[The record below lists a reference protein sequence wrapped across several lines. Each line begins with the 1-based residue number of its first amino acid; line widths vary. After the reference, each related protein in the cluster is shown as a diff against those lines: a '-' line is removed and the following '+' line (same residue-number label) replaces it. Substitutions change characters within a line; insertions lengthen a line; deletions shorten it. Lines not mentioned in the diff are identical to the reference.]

1 MDKITIAL
9 DGPSGAGKSSL
20 AKEISKRLGIV
31 YLDTGALYRTVGL
44 FAKKN
49 AADPHSEAEVSKLL
63 PKLDIDVV
71 IEDGVQK
78 VYLNGEAVG
87 DAIRTPEMSMY
98 ASAVSALPSV
108 RDFLLETQRGF
119 ARRSS
124 VIMDGRDIGSVVLPD
139 ADVKIYL
146 TASDEVRAMRRTKE
160 LLAKGQSVT
169 FEEVLSDMKK
179 RDHADSTRAVAP
191 AIKPADA
198 ITLDNSELDEEGT
211 VKRAL
216 EIIAE
221 KAGWGVKK

>member
-1 MDKITIAL
+1 MDKISIAL

-20 AKEISKRLGIV
+20 AKQIAKRLEIV

-49 AADPHSEAEVSKLL
+49 GVDPHSEAEVSKLL
-63 PKLDIDVV
+63 PELDIDVV
-71 IEDGVQK
+71 IEDGVQQ

-98 ASAVSALPSV
+98 ASAVSALPTV

-160 LLAKGQSVT
+160 LLAKGQNVT

-191 AIKPADA
+191 AIKPKDA

-211 VKRAL
+211 VIRAL
-216 EIIAE
+216 EIIEE
-221 KAGWGVKK
+221 KTSWKASK

>member
-1 MDKITIAL
+1 
-9 DGPSGAGKSSL
+9 
-20 AKEISKRLGIV
+20 
-31 YLDTGALYRTVGL
+31 
-44 FAKKN
+44 
-49 AADPHSEAEVSKLL
+49 
-63 PKLDIDVV
+63 
-71 IEDGVQK
+71 
-78 VYLNGEAVG
+78 
-87 DAIRTPEMSMY
+87 MST
-98 ASAVSALPSV
+98 ASALPPV

-160 LLAKGQSVT
+160 LLAKGQNVT

-179 RDHADSTRAVAP
+179 RNYADSTRAVAP
-191 AIKPADA
+191 AIKPVDA

-216 EIIAE
+216 EIIEE
-221 KAGWGVKK
+221 KTGWGA

>member
-1 MDKITIAL
+1 MDKIVIAL

-20 AKEISKRLGIV
+20 AKQISKRLGIV

-44 FAKKN
+44 YAKKMS
-49 AADPHSEAEVSKLL
+49 ADPHDEKAVEPLL
-63 PKLDIDVV
+63 GTLDIDVL
-71 IEDGVQK
+71 IEDGVQQ
-78 VYLNGEAVG
+78 VYLNGECVG

-108 RDFLLETQRGF
+108 RAFLLETQRGF

-160 LLAKGQSVT
+160 LLAKGQNVT

-191 AIKPADA
+191 AIKPEDA
-198 ITLDNSELDEEGT
+198 VTLDNSELDEEGT

-216 EIIAE
+216 EIIEE
-221 KAGWGVKK
+221 KTGRGSGQ